1 MIRLVASDVDGTLLP
16 SGQKAVSR
24 QGIDAVA
31 RLIGQGVWFAAASG
45 RPCWDL
51 QRLFAPVSHEA
62 VFAGLDGALVVY
74 RDQVLDAA
82 PLNFSGAMEFAHQ
95 CLEGR
100 CRGMV
105 IHQRETSRRIGD
117 VEDGVRFQEA
127 GGLQE
132 IKGPVYKISV
142 YRPQGIDRLLTPAL
156 FSVCYRENGW
166 LEVVAPGVNKGK
178 ALRRIQEMAS
188 ISRGET
194 VAIGDNDNDLELL
207 QAAGTGVAM
216 KQGKASL
223 CSRFPLQTDD
233 AVLFLQK
240 LAEQNEKYL

>member
-1 MIRLVASDVDGTLLP
+1 M
-16 SGQKAVSR
+16 
-24 QGIDAVA
+24 
-31 RLIGQGVWFAAASG
+31 
-45 RPCWDL
+45 
-51 QRLFAPVSHEA
+51 
-62 VFAGLDGALVVY
+62 
-74 RDQVLDAA
+74 
-82 PLNFSGAMEFAHQ
+82 
-95 CLEGR
+95 
-100 CRGMV
+100 
-105 IHQRETSRRIGD
+105 
-117 VEDGVRFQEA
+117 
-127 GGLQE
+127 
-132 IKGPVYKISV
+132 
-142 YRPQGIDRLLTPAL
+142 
-156 FSVCYRENGW
+156 
-166 LEVVAPGVNKGK
+166 VAPGVNKGK